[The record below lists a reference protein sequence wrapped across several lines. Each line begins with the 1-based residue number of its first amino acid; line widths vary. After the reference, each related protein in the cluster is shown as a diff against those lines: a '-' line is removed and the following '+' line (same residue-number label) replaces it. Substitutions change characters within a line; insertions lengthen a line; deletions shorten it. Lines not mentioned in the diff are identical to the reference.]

1 MKKCIV
7 EYKSVK
13 SLIPFWT
20 GPYIL
25 HKHKILHHMDYPQV
39 MLFYYLILF
48 ILIFNG
54 GEEARE
60 K

>member
-1 MKKCIV
+1 
-7 EYKSVK
+7 
-13 SLIPFWT
+13 
-20 GPYIL
+20 
-25 HKHKILHHMDYPQV
+25 MDYPQV

-60 K
+60 KQKWTFI